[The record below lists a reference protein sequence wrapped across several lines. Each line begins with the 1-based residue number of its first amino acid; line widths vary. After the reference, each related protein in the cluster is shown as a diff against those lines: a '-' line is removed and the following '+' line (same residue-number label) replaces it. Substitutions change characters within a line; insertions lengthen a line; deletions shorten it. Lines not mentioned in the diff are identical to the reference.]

1 MQFFFY
7 IEMNRNIF
15 VTLSEAIEE
24 IAGKLYNHN
33 QDLVLLH
40 QNNDPHASDK
50 EVRDDTVGQAGNLE
64 PPADITGE
72 VELHQ
77 HNSDKEDEV
86 QMQGEKGK
94 R

>member
-1 MQFFFY
+1 
-7 IEMNRNIF
+7 MNRNIF

-50 EVRDDTVGQAGNLE
+50 EVRDDTVG
-64 PPADITGE
+64 
-72 VELHQ
+72 
-77 HNSDKEDEV
+77 
-86 QMQGEKGK
+86 
-94 R
+94 